1 MSRIPP
7 NLLYLTIY
15 NPTLKPPGPVLY
27 DDEDAEEQA
36 HILFYTSKERAVS
49 RDRMLRQVGLAKAL
63 VNFSSIFNGV
73 DICNNVHS
81 QSKRLIMVSPE
92 PNFWIHASV
101 ELAKVPRA
109 PLEKGKGKSKDK
121 LKSSERG
128 KEKGL
133 GNTLLYDYQEGS
145 VHDLV
150 LRAAILRG
158 YEQFKLTH
166 GSFTTILSTIGQE
179 GLELQL
185 ERFFTVWA
193 WSWNLEEGAE
203 FGEHLGI
210 SLHPSYRSLA
220 PIITDFSQHLPD
232 QVSSVI
238 IQPPYLIPSPQ
249 YFAANHPI
257 SLPRYLLS
265 LIPEAPVSEAT
276 SHDETMLG
284 ERPFDGAA
292 SNGKNPSREPSTS
305 SFLGMP
311 AMNMNVKWGWPAALT
326 FGKGSDRRQ
335 GSVSKERLEEKE
347 TPTARENRPCD
358 TFLPSTVTQGLD
370 HGALAD
376 AISEDMSSSVS
387 TSSITDEHSIPPL
400 LDMKIQPSI
409 LPPSEASEQVEDILS
424 VDADA
429 SHYHRSAGNV
439 DLIMTT
445 SPLNTADPAVL
456 SPPPPV
462 FSSLDIHL
470 ATLDSPHLTTGHKI
484 YYIINDGTM
493 LALIGLDDELSTSL
507 TELAQ
512 STITLLLDI
521 ESVFSE
527 ELSKT
532 LTPDQ
537 LPTLSKILQPTDI
550 HIMSMRQFTIPSPN
564 FMSKSS
570 YLYDAEEL
578 QSLDPDILE
587 VFSRGLN
594 PQHWHIARRGLGQ
607 SSTDEYGV
615 PSGEQVYMQIFRK
628 EASLSD
634 VDNVLAGVVKRN
646 GLSDSTA

>member
-133 GNTLLYDYQEGS
+133 GNTLFYDYQEGS

-150 LRAAILRG
+150 LRADILRG

-203 FGEHLGI
+203 FGEHL
-210 SLHPSYRSLA
+210 
-220 PIITDFSQHLPD
+220 
-232 QVSSVI
+232 
-238 IQPPYLIPSPQ
+238 
-249 YFAANHPI
+249 ANHPI

-265 LIPEAPVSEAT
+265 LIPEKAPVSEAT
-276 SHDETMLG
+276 SRDETMLG
-284 ERPFDGAA
+284 ERPFDGDA

-456 SPPPPV
+456 SPPPP
-462 FSSLDIHL
+462 
-470 ATLDSPHLTTGHKI
+470 
-484 YYIINDGTM
+484 NDGTM

-512 STITLLLDI
+512 STMTLLLDI

-550 HIMSMRQFTIPSPN
+550 HIMSMRQFTISSPN

>member
-265 LIPEAPVSEAT
+265 LIPEKAPVSEAT

-335 GSVSKERLEEKE
+335 GSVR
-347 TPTARENRPCD
+347 
-358 TFLPSTVTQGLD
+358 LD

-484 YYIINDGTM
+484 YYII
-493 LALIGLDDELSTSL
+493 AK
-507 TELAQ
+507 LAQ

-527 ELSKT
+527 ELFKT